1 MDANKMK
8 RGSLL
13 GPKDGNYVWESV
25 SSNGGY
31 GGGGG
36 GLSRAGAEFEAAGGM
51 GIRRMRRP
59 SAGMPFQQV
68 GDECV
73 SVSVCVCVCVCV
85 CVH

>member
-1 MDANKMK
+1 MDANGIR

-13 GPKDGNYVWESV
+13 GPKDVNFVRESV
-25 SSNGGY
+25 SSNGGVL
-31 GGGGG
+31 GGGG
-36 GLSRAGAEFEAAGGM
+36 GLSRAGADFEAAGGM
-51 GIRRMRRP
+51 RSRRMRRP